1 MRPVSGHNPG
11 FFHGFVEAQRAQ
23 GRLIVQPRMGFSSRE
38 KMRRGLEAVRGVDA
52 PTIGTMTLD
61 SYTRQGQWE
70 SAREAVAAE
79 QELNGYPIVT
89 WGAERNRE
97 LIGGLQG
104 PDFPIQ
110 VRHGTPLP
118 DQVFGAI
125 LEAGIDASEGGP
137 MSYCLP
143 YGRVPLADSLAS
155 WSRCTRLFSTL
166 QEAGTVPHLESFGG
180 CMLGQL
186 CPPSLLVAI
195 TLLEGLYFLRYGMRS
210 VSLSYAQGSNSEQ
223 DLGALMA
230 LRDLAAER
238 LAGAEWHVVVYTFM
252 GMFPRT
258 PEGARALI
266 EESAR
271 VAARSGAER
280 LIVKTVA
287 EAHHIATIEDN
298 VQALTWAGRAAREAG
313 NVGDIGGFGGDWDDS
328 RISWHREI
336 VLEQARSILDAVVG
350 LDASLDRAIQLAFQ
364 KGYLDVPYCL
374 HPDNCNRATSW
385 VDHDGNIYLA
395 DPGNIPLPSH
405 LQDTVYR
412 RRKAV
417 TSEDLRRMLSFNLMK
432 YDGDKECSASLVS
445 SDALDRSLTP

>member
-1 MRPVSGHNPG
+1 VSGHNPG
-11 FFHGFVEAQRAQ
+11 FFHGFVEEQRQ
-23 GRLIVQPRMGFSSRE
+23 RGRLIVQPRMGFSSRE

-52 PTIGTMTLD
+52 PTIGTVTLD

-70 SAREAVAAE
+70 SAREAVEAGR
-79 QELNGYPIVT
+79 ELNGYPIVT
-89 WGAERNRE
+89 WSAERNRE
-97 LIGGLQG
+97 LIADLQA

-125 LEAGIDASEGGP
+125 LEAGIDATEGGP

-143 YGRVPLADSLAS
+143 YGRVPLADSLDS

-166 QEAGTVPHLESFGG
+166 AVAGTVPHLESFGG

-186 CPPSLLVAI
+186 CPPALLVAI
-195 TLLEGLYFLRYGMRS
+195 TLLEGLFFVRHGMRS

-223 DLGALMA
+223 DLGALLA

-238 LAGAEWHVVVYTFM
+238 LEGAEWHVVVYTFM

-258 PEGARALI
+258 PEGARTLI

-271 VAARSGAER
+271 VAARAGAER

-287 EAHHIATIEDN
+287 EAHHIATIEEN
-298 VQALTWAGRAAREAG
+298 VQALTWADRAART
-313 NVGDIGGFGGDWDDS
+313 GDGDWNDS
-328 RISWHREI
+328 RISWHREV
-336 VLEQARSILDAVVG
+336 VLQQARSILDAVLG
-350 LDASLDRAIQLAFQ
+350 LDASLDRAIQLAFR

-374 HPDNCNRATSW
+374 HPDNRNRATSW
-385 VDHDGNIYLA
+385 LDHDGSIFLA
-395 DPGNIPLPSH
+395 DPGNIPLPSRLH
-405 LQDTVYR
+405 DTVHRPR
-412 RRKAV
+412 RAV
-417 TSEDLRRMLSFNLMK
+417 TSEDLRRMLSFNLLK
-432 YDGDKECSASLVS
+432 YDGGRECSSAGLVS
-445 SDALDRSLTP
+445 SDALDRSRTS